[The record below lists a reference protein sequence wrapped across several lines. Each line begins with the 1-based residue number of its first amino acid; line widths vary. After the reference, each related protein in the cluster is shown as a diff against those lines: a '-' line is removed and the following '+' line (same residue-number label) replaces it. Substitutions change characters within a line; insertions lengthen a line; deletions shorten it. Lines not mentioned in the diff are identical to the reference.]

1 VDCISIIL
9 IEIKPAAHAL
19 AFPAQVC
26 PKPEKKYEAQIGLKE
41 MEEQAAWTTNVPHS
55 LCAKWALEALASRVD
70 SHFAHLRSPM
80 AVINCTLCRTSASG
94 AAVVDWVR
102 NTTLINPAAPYPICS
117 PMPTGVA
124 PGCPSDSPVENTAEV
139 SFESP
144 LAESSWARI

>member
-41 MEEQAAWTTNVPHS
+41 MEGQATRTTKVPHNV
-55 LCAKWALEALASRVD
+55 CAKWALEALASRVD
-70 SHFAHLRSPM
+70 SHFAHLRSPV
-80 AVINCTLCRTSASG
+80 AVMNCILCRTSTSG
-94 AAVVDWVR
+94 AAVVGWVL
-102 NTTLINPAAPYPICS
+102 TITSTNPAAPYPIHS
-117 PMPTGVA
+117 PMPTMVA
-124 PGCPSDSPVENTAEV
+124 PGYPSDSPVENTAEV